1 MPSYA
6 VRAEDAVFLHAQ
18 TESCPQQVGAVVLLD
33 APGVDL
39 AGLRSSVSAR
49 VGELPL
55 LRRRLIPARGRWAR
69 PRWAID
75 ESLDVCS
82 RVTEITADDDSR
94 TSLEQIVGH
103 YFAEPVDPAKAAWQ
117 LLLVRTTSGGPSA
130 IVVKAHH
137 ALGDSY
143 ALISELGGLFDPRGS
158 GGKGSL
164 PGSGRSPRGMRG
176 GGSPRKGAVAPRRKT
191 APPGRHRARTAFRVT
206 RGLAGMALA
215 ARPGPIGV
223 DGGVAD
229 YRREFAAVSLNARMV
244 AAQARLLGA
253 GTVDLVLAVAA
264 GVLAP
269 LMAEQ
274 GQSAV
279 GRTVRAMVPCSLRS
293 AGRLPAGRGAPV
305 QADGAASGGS
315 SGPGN
320 RIAGVMLD
328 LPVGPMSLAERVAA
342 VRAVRRARLRRGDA
356 DASAFVLHAMNIL
369 PAPLQRAIA
378 RTAFT
383 SRRFSLIVSVFPGT
397 RQSRQLLGA
406 EVTEVFPVLA
416 LADGVGL
423 ALGAMTWGRS
433 LSIGIMANPA
443 LIPDVTLLATGIR
456 NAFTAEDHGSVD
468 W

>member
-1 MPSYA
+1 MPSYP

-18 TESCPQQVGAVVLLD
+18 TESCPQQVGAVVMLD
-33 APGVDL
+33 GPGVDL

-75 ESLDVCS
+75 ESLDVCG
-82 RVTEITADDDSR
+82 RVTEIIADDRSR
-94 TSLEQIVGH
+94 TSLEQVVGR
-103 YFAEPVDPAKAAWQ
+103 YFAESVDPARAAWQ
-117 LLLVRTTSGGPSA
+117 LLLVRTASGGPSA

-143 ALISELGGLFDPRGS
+143 ALISELSGLFDPRGS
-158 GGKGSL
+158 GEKGL
-164 PGSGRSPRGMRG
+164 PPESGSSATEVRGD
-176 GGSPRKGAVAPRRKT
+176 GSPLEEAVALGRKT
-191 APPGRHRARTAFRVT
+191 VAPGRDRASTAFRVT
-206 RGLAGMALA
+206 RGLAGLALA
-215 ARPGPIGV
+215 ARPGLIGI
-223 DGGVAD
+223 DGAVAD
-229 YRREFAAVSLNARMV
+229 HRREFAAVGLNARMV
-244 AAQARLLGA
+244 TAKARLLGV

-264 GVLAP
+264 GALAP
-269 LMAEQ
+269 LMAGQ
-274 GQSAV
+274 GQPAV

-293 AGRLPAGRGAPV
+293 AGRPPAGRGVAV
-305 QADGAASGGS
+305 RAGAASGGN

-342 VRAVRRARLRRGDA
+342 VRAVRQARLRRGDA
-356 DASAFVLHAMNIL
+356 EASAFVLRAMNIL

-397 RQSRQLLGA
+397 RQPRQLLGA

-433 LSIGIMANPA
+433 LSIGIMSNPA
-443 LIPDVTLLATGIR
+443 LIPDAAVLAAGIR
-456 NAFTAEDHGSVD
+456 NAFAAEDSGSAH
-468 W
+468 

>member
-1 MPSYA
+1 MPYYA

-33 APGVDL
+33 GPGVDL

-55 LRRRLIPARGRWAR
+55 LRRRLIPALGRWAR

-75 ESLDVCS
+75 ESLDVRS
-82 RVTEITADDDSR
+82 RVTEIIADDPSR

-103 YFAEPVDPAKAAWQ
+103 YFAEPVDPSEAAWQ
-117 LLLVRTTSGGPSA
+117 LLLVRTASGGPSA

-143 ALISELGGLFDPRGS
+143 ALISELSGLFDPRG
-158 GGKGSL
+158 
-164 PGSGRSPRGMRG
+164 
-176 GGSPRKGAVAPRRKT
+176 GGSRREVAVAPRRKT
-191 APPGRHRARTAFRVT
+191 RPPGRHRASTAFRVT
-206 RGLAGMALA
+206 RGLVGLALA

-229 YRREFAAVSLNARMV
+229 HRREFAAVSLNAKMV

-264 GVLAP
+264 GALAP
-269 LMAEQ
+269 LIAGQ
-274 GQSAV
+274 GQPAV

-293 AGRLPAGRGAPV
+293 AGHLPTGRGVPAR
-305 QADGAASGGS
+305 AGAASGGG

-342 VRAVRRARLRRGDA
+342 VRAERMARLRRGDA

-369 PAPLQRAIA
+369 PSPLQRAIA

-397 RQSRQLLGA
+397 RQPRQLHGA

-423 ALGAMTWGRS
+423 AVGAMTWGRS
-433 LSIGIMANPA
+433 LSIGIMSDPA
-443 LIPDVTLLATGIR
+443 LIPDAAVLAAGIR
-456 NAFTAEDHGSVD
+456 NAFAAEDSGSAG
-468 W
+468 

>member
-55 LRRRLIPARGRWAR
+55 LRRRLIPPRGRWAR

-82 RVTEITADDDSR
+82 RVTEITADDGSR
-94 TSLEQIVGH
+94 TSLEHIVGH

-143 ALISELGGLFDPRGS
+143 ALISELSGLFDPRGS
-158 GGKGSL
+158 GGEGSA
-164 PGSGRSPRGMRG
+164 PESGSSPRRVRG
-176 GGSPRKGAVAPRRKT
+176 AGSARKGAVASRRKT

-206 RGLAGMALA
+206 RGLAGMAVA

-244 AAQARLLGA
+244 AAEARLLGA

-264 GVLAP
+264 GALAP
-269 LMAEQ
+269 LMTEQ

-305 QADGAASGGS
+305 PADAASGGS

-328 LPVGPMSLAERVAA
+328 LPVGPMSLAERVVA

-443 LIPDVTLLATGIR
+443 LIPDVALLAAGIR
-456 NAFTAEDHGSVD
+456 NAFTAEDSRSAD
-468 W
+468 

>member
-49 VGELPL
+49 VGQLPL

-75 ESLDVCS
+75 ESLDVRG
-82 RVTEITADDDSR
+82 RVTEITADDGSR

-143 ALISELGGLFDPRGS
+143 ALISELSGLFDPRGPGDRGRPQES
-158 GGKGSL
+158 GS
-164 PGSGRSPRGMRG
+164 SPRGVRG
-176 GGSPRKGAVAPRRKT
+176 GGSPRTGAVAPRKKT
-191 APPGRHRARTAFRVT
+191 APPGRHRARAAFRVT

-223 DGGVAD
+223 DGGVGD
-229 YRREFAAVSLNARMV
+229 HRREFAAVSLNARMV
-244 AAQARLLGA
+244 AAEARLLGA

-264 GVLAP
+264 GALAP

-305 QADGAASGGS
+305 QAGAASGGS

-433 LSIGIMANPA
+433 LSVGIMANPA
-443 LIPDVTLLATGIR
+443 LIPDVALLAAGIR
-456 NAFTAEDHGSVD
+456 NAFTAEDPGSVD
-468 W
+468 